1 MNKLI
6 IVESG
11 DCLGK
16 TSLIKGL
23 CEHFDYKNVT
33 VRHCDKPPKDL
44 NEDVLMYQLKAFKQ
58 EFNLI
63 FSTQTMD
70 KKYLYHDNI
79 IIYDRF
85 YSGEYVY
92 GQLFRNYT
100 SSVLKKKISDLEK
113 VFLTWLEPYCDTY
126 LVTLTADPQFFL
138 DRDDGNSFSK
148 NLEQKTQELELFK
161 EAHIFSTIKNKL
173 LVKVDKTVITSDGSI
188 EFLHTHGIKNV
199 NKETNIFR
207 EKQEILSDV
216 INFIK

>member
-1 MNKLI
+1 MNKLLI
-6 IVESG
+6 ICGG
-11 DCLGK
+11 DRLGK

-63 FSTQTMD
+63 LSTQTMKD
-70 KKYLYHDNI
+70 KYLYHKNI
-79 IIYDRF
+79 VIYDRF
-85 YSGEYVY
+85 YLGEYVY

-161 EAHIFSTIKNKL
+161 EAHDFSIIKNKL
-173 LVKVDKTVITSDGSI
+173 LVKVDTNYADLYHKTYK
-188 EFLHTHGIKNV
+188 EF
-199 NKETNIFR
+199 R
-207 EKQEILSDV
+207 SKQEILSDV